1 MELEDLSRRV
11 EAVSTAYAASHG
23 FERTETWHLLKL
35 QEEVGELTQAYLKR
49 TGQARANGRSPE
61 ELEAAFRE
69 ELADVL
75 AHTLLLAR
83 ACGVDMAAELEA
95 KWLWRVDPA

>member
-1 MELEDLSRRV
+1 MELEELSRRV
-11 EAVSTAYAASHG
+11 EAVSIAYAAAHS

-49 TGQARANGRSPE
+49 TGQARANGRSE
-61 ELEAAFRE
+61 AELEASFRE

-83 ACGVDMAAELEA
+83 ACGVDLDAELDA
-95 KWLWRVDPA
+95 KWLWRVP

>member
-1 MELEDLSRRV
+1 VDVEDLSGRV
-11 EAVSTAYAASHG
+11 EAVSRKYAAEHG

-35 QEEVGELTQAYLKR
+35 QEEVDELTQAFLKR
-49 TGQARANGRSPE
+49 TGQARSGGRSAA
-61 ELEAAFRE
+61 ELEAAYRE

-83 ACGVDMAAELEA
+83 AGGVDLPAELDA
-95 KWLWRVDPA
+95 KWLWRV